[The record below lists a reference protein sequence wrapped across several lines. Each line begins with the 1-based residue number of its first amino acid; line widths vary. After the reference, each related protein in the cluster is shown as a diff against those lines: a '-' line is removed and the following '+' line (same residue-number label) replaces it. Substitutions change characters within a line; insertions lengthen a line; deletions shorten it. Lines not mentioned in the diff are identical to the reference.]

1 MAPTRNLRSKSKPEL
16 KQTTLSQTSFKR
28 SAARSSANVAA
39 NLTTERGAKV
49 NKTSKSPVTSKLS
62 SAATERVQ
70 TDVLLSIYPVHL
82 ADIVA
87 QRKNYE
93 YRNYRLRDGVERLW
107 LYETGGSQ
115 KTKGC
120 AAITHIATI
129 PSNIR
134 RTPGTVPDEPVG
146 IGNADFNAGLMSC
159 KFGYEIIELYEL
171 VQPITLDEMK
181 TKWGMGGA
189 PMGRSYVKQDMWQD
203 RWGEDEESRQV
214 KVRRVF

>member
-28 SAARSSANVAA
+28 SAAPSAKVAA
-39 NLTTERGAKV
+39 NLTTQRGAKV
-49 NKTSKSPVTSKLS
+49 NKTPKSPATSTLS

-120 AAITHIATI
+120 AAIT
-129 PSNIR
+129 
-134 RTPGTVPDEPVG
+134 
-146 IGNADFNAGLMSC
+146 
-159 KFGYEIIELYEL
+159 
-171 VQPITLDEMK
+171 
-181 TKWGMGGA
+181 
-189 PMGRSYVKQDMWQD
+189 
-203 RWGEDEESRQV
+203 
-214 KVRRVF
+214 